1 MTRPRPG
8 RAIRVAHETIPDDD
22 PIFRVRARHPLC
34 GDLRFVKVRQ
44 DRREYCSL
52 RRGDAGSGSLTSLTM
67 ARQTVE
73 YWRAKGWIVAE

>member
-1 MTRPRPG
+1 VTN
-8 RAIRVAHETIPDDD
+8 ETIAEDD

-44 DRREYCSL
+44 DRRDYCSL
-52 RRGDAGSGSLTSLTM
+52 RRDNAGSGSLTTITA

-73 YWRAKGWIVAE
+73 YWRGKGWIVAE